1 MLGRNRQA
9 FVPLRLLNLKPAP
22 AGLSFAAPRASDH
35 LVLRRVV
42 TKDSFDSSAQTDYV
56 VPGLAVHLIALVAQ
70 VGETGLQV
78 PDLCLDSLR
87 MI

>member
-1 MLGRNRQA
+1 
-9 FVPLRLLNLKPAP
+9 
-22 AGLSFAAPRASDH
+22 
-35 LVLRRVV
+35 LRRVV

-87 MI
+87 TI